1 MRVFWTWTVAIGLL
15 AAGCAHEAGE
25 QRTDERQPAVAARLD
40 TPLKLL
46 ERIRALARAGELEAI
61 RPLVWDYSGPEGRSA
76 ADLVLQGIRDSDQ
89 QGDWD
94 YSDQAISALIERHGD
109 AFQVPPPELLD
120 MLKAEFGRF
129 DPRLRDM
136 PAEAFR
142 VLGGPR
148 GIFVLLR
155 HDGALRVLFWE
166 SMHALAQQPPR

>member
-1 MRVFWTWTVAIGLL
+1 MKTPILCLVSLGLL
-15 AAGCAHEAGE
+15 AAGCAHQAAE
-25 QRTDERQPAVAARLD
+25 QPSVEQQPAVAERLD

-46 ERIRALARAGELEAI
+46 ERMRALARAGELEAI
-61 RPLVWDYSGPEGRSA
+61 RPLVWDYSGPDGRSA
-76 ADLVLQGIRDSDQ
+76 ADLVIQGIRDGDQ

-109 AFQVPPPELLD
+109 AFRVPPPELLD

-136 PAEAFR
+136 SAEAFR

-148 GIFVLLR
+148 GVFVLLR
-155 HDGALRVLFWE
+155 SDGAWRVLFWE
-166 SMHALAQQPPR
+166 SMHKLAQQPPR